1 MNFRKTAISGLWRI
15 TENIRKAAK
24 KFLLLMLL
32 VLYLFA
38 VDFLFGKDLLKT
50 NNEMHEPQN
59 LDINNS

>member
-1 MNFRKTAISGLWRI
+1 
-15 TENIRKAAK
+15 
-24 KFLLLMLL
+24 MLL

-59 LDINNS
+59 LDINSS